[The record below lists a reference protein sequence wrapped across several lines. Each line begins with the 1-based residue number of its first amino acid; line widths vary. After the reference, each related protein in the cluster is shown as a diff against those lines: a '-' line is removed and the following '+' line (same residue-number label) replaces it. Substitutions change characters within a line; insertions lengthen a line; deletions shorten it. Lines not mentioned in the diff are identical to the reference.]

1 MKLAVMQPYFFPYIG
16 YFQCIKAV
24 DKYIVYDRLNYIY
37 QGWVDRNRLVDK
49 SGQIFYIR
57 PQLKDASVSKLISE
71 IELQPKQFWRQKMIK
86 TLKFSY
92 AGALHFEETLTL
104 ISETLSYETD
114 SLSDFN
120 FNSVKRICS
129 FLDIDTVLSNNMQ
142 PYEALER
149 ELRNSEEQLNPEE
162 EEKPEIKVIRAL
174 KLCDMENASVFINA
188 TGGAALYSK
197 PVFKEHGIELKFIRT
212 NPIQY
217 PQFKKEF
224 FPGLSIID
232 VLMHNGKEGTKRLL
246 TEYELG

>member
-71 IELQPKQFWRQKMIK
+71 IQLQPRQFWRQKMIK

-92 AGALHFEETLTL
+92 AGAPYFDETLAL
-104 ISETLSYETD
+104 ISDILSYETE

-120 FNSVKRICS
+120 FNAIKSICR
-129 FLDIDTVLSNNMQ
+129 FLDIETELTNEMQ
-142 PYEALER
+142 KYEALER
-149 ELRNSEEQLNPEE
+149 ELRNKDEALLEEA
-162 EEKPEIKVIRAL
+162 EEKPEVKVIRAL
-174 KLCDMENASVFINA
+174 KLCEMENANVFINA
-188 TGGAALYSK
+188 AGGAALYSK
-197 PVFKEHGIELKFIRT
+197 PVFKEQGIDLNFIRT

-217 PQFKKEF
+217 PQFTQEF

-232 VLMHNGKEGTKRLL
+232 VLMHNGKEGTKKLL
-246 TEYELG
+246 TEYELH